1 MAEPAGQGGVTVS
14 RLFVYGTLKDDA
26 VVQGLL
32 GHRLFGRPAVL
43 NGYRRACD
51 PSIGYP
57 VIYPENGARVAG
69 KVLDGIDARALQILD
84 AYEGDRYRRI
94 VVGVD
99 TIEGR
104 TLDAYVYVPAAAAP
118 SDGGE
123 ARARTP
129 DVLPGP

>member
-1 MAEPAGQGGVTVS
+1 MAAAARPGGVTPS

-43 NGYRRACD
+43 RGYHHAFD

-57 VIYPENGARVAG
+57 VIYPREGASVAG
-69 KVLDGIDARALQILD
+69 KLLDGIDAEALKILD

-94 VVGVD
+94 VVRVH
-99 TIEGR
+99 TLEGR
-104 TLDAYVYVPAAAAP
+104 TLDTYVYVPVVAP
-118 SDGGE
+118 P
-123 ARARTP
+123 RAP
-129 DVLPGP
+129 

>member
-1 MAEPAGQGGVTVS
+1 MAEPAGQGSVTVS

-43 NGYRRACD
+43 NGYRRASD

-57 VIYPENGARVAG
+57 VIYPEDGARVAG

-94 VVGVD
+94 VVRVD
-99 TIEGR
+99 TVEGR
-104 TLDAYVYVPAAAAP
+104 TLEAYVYVPAAAP
-118 SDGGE
+118 SNV
-123 ARARTP
+123 RTTPARTP
-129 DVLPGP
+129 GVSPGP

>member
-43 NGYRRACD
+43 KGYRRASD

-57 VIYPENGARVAG
+57 VIYPEDGARVAG

-104 TLDAYVYVPAAAAP
+104 TLDAYVYVPAAGAP
-118 SDGGE
+118 GRPLSAPPRG
-123 ARARTP
+123 
-129 DVLPGP
+129 

>member
-1 MAEPAGQGGVTVS
+1 MTVS

-43 NGYRRACD
+43 AGYRREVD

-57 VIYPENGARVAG
+57 VIYPDDGARVAG
-69 KVLDGIDARALQILD
+69 KVLDGIDAHALEILD

-94 VVGVD
+94 VVRVD

-104 TLDAYVYVPAAAAP
+104 ALDAYVYVPAAAPAAE
-118 SDGGE
+118 GGP
-123 ARARTP
+123 AQARTP
-129 DVLPGP
+129 DASPEP